1 MSIDLRPS
9 TRRMVKESP
18 AENEAIAFI
27 EWLRTERYTDY
38 TIDCHIRR
46 LLFVMP
52 RLWSG
57 TSPPVLREADLLA
70 AFGRERHPR
79 SRFLVFASTR
89 RAYTQYLRAEGRLV
103 PELVSPSDDLILNYD
118 QYLTEVRGL
127 SVSTRTHHKITL
139 RRLLA
144 SALSRRRAL
153 RRLSRNDLESFI
165 LERSRKISRHSL
177 QHEIAHLRAFLG
189 YAYDVGLVHER
200 LDGLDTPRIYRD
212 ELPPRALPWPSVLQL
227 LGSIDR
233 TSRGGWRDLCV
244 LHLIAFYGLRPSE
257 VVALRLDSID
267 WEQGLLHVYQSKT
280 RSPLTLPLDART
292 LQLLRDYL
300 DHGRAG
306 SASTSASA
314 MLFLRLRCPYIPI
327 ERTAVGD
334 IFRKRMRE
342 AGLPD
347 CAKHVYRL
355 RHTFAMRLLSRG
367 VGMKAIGDVLG
378 HHSFFGT
385 SAYLRLDV
393 AMLRSVAL
401 PVPYAT
407 GGSHE

>member
-1 MSIDLRPS
+1 MNIDLRPS
-9 TRRMVKESP
+9 TCRMIEGSP

-27 EWLRTERYTDY
+27 EWLRAMRYTNY

-57 TSPPVLREADLLA
+57 SSPPLLREADLLA
-70 AFGRERHPR
+70 VFGRERHSP
-79 SRFLVFASTR
+79 SRYLRFAGTR
-89 RAYTQYLRAEGRLV
+89 RVYTRYLRAQGRLV
-103 PELVSPSDDLILNYD
+103 PEPRPPSEELIRRYD

-127 SVSTRTHHKITL
+127 SDSTRIHHTITL
-139 RRLLA
+139 RSLLA
-144 SALSRRRAL
+144 HIQRSQRSLQ
-153 RRLSRNDLESFI
+153 RLSRDDLERFI
-165 LERSRKISRHSL
+165 LERSRKVTRHSL
-177 QHEIAHLRAFLG
+177 QHEVAHLRAFLR
-189 YAYDVGLVHER
+189 YAYDLGLVSER
-200 LDGLDTPRIYRD
+200 LDALDTPRTYRD

-227 LGSIDR
+227 LRSIDR
-233 TSRGGWRDLCV
+233 TSRSGWRDLCI
-244 LHLIAFYGLRPSE
+244 LHLIAYYGLRPSE
-257 VVALRLDSID
+257 VVRLRLDSID
-267 WEQGLLHVYQSKT
+267 WEQAVLHVYQSKT
-280 RSPLTLPLDART
+280 RSPLLLPLDAHT
-292 LQLLRDYL
+292 LRLLQDYL
-300 DHGRAG
+300 QHGRAD
-306 SASTSASA
+306 STSS
-314 MLFLRLRCPYIPI
+314 MLFLRARCPYIPL

-347 CAKHVYRL
+347 CFKHVYRL

-378 HHSFFGT
+378 HHSFYGT

-401 PVPYAT
+401 PVPCTT